1 MRLRCLTAATLLLAC
16 AAAQAQPGYYDRN
29 FPPPPSGWAHSE
41 ARACDFYARE
51 QAYRYAPPG
60 AGMRGAVRGAVGG
73 AGFGAIVGGGR
84 GAKRGAAAGAA
95 LGAIAAGARAQRERD
110 YAYGYAF
117 DDCMRGFRR

>member
-1 MRLRCLTAATLLLAC
+1 MEFRCLTAATLLLAC
-16 AAAQAQPGYYDRN
+16 AAVQAQPAHDRYI
-29 FPPPPSGWAHSE
+29 PPPPSGWAHSN
-41 ARACDFYARE
+41 ARDCDFYARE

-73 AGFGAIVGGGR
+73 AGFGAIVGGSR
-84 GAKRGAAAGAA
+84 GARRGATAGAA

-110 YAYGYAF
+110 YAYDYAF